1 MSIDGDTAVVGA
13 PAGDFPGIGGNKG
26 FAYVFTRKG
35 TVWTQHA
42 KLTANDSIGYSVAV
56 DGDTAVVGA
65 QTFNAGAAYVFVR
78 DASGDW
84 TEPVQL
90 TASDGMPEDKF
101 GISVSVD
108 GDTVLVGAYVDNG
121 IYPGYAYV
129 FTRSK
134 TGWKQ
139 GAKLI
144 PSDGV
149 PNDYFGNG
157 VSAHGNTAMVGAP
170 GLNEMVGSVYEYHL
184 DGKAGN

>member
-1 MSIDGDTAVVGA
+1 MDPLQRVEHRA
-13 PAGDFPGIGGNKG
+13 GIGQQEGRPGRHGEPHRDRQSSRPERAEGVHVGPVVADVERYPQFLPLCEGLNVCSR
-26 FAYVFTRKG
+26 A
-35 TVWTQHA
+35 QH
-42 KLTANDSIGYSVAV
+42 
-56 DGDTAVVGA
+56 
-65 QTFNAGAAYVFVR
+65 
-78 DASGDW
+78 
-84 TEPVQL
+84 
-90 TASDGMPEDKF
+90 
-101 GISVSVD
+101 D